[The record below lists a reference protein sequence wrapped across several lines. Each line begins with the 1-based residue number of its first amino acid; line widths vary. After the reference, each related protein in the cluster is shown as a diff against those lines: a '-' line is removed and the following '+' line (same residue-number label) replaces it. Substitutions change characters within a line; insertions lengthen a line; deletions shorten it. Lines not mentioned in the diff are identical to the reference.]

1 MFSQENCRKYTLLA
15 DVDET
20 VVNIR
25 PKLAELLILDKDI
38 PNSDIKPELV
48 KLYFEDPAGFITYI
62 LKSNTYKICDLMLT
76 SEAKHKY
83 KNRSQEIGL
92 YIYNKYSEN
101 FYDDLSL
108 SILGHKLKDGLSVY
122 ERHIFITHH
131 ADFITKESKSRF
143 IYDNFST
150 ESEIIFWDPTVPKSK
165 AINIIEREDKINWSA
180 YFDDRI
186 HITQDIIT
194 NCNINDRDIVLANFN
209 YNNPQTPN
217 CPTLDQLKLV
227 AAAKGGRFSSFTIPE
242 PELINIAAQIP
253 ETTNN

>member
-1 MFSQENCRKYTLLA
+1 MFNQENCRKYTLLA

-25 PKLAELLILDKDI
+25 PKMAELLILDKDI

-48 KLYFEDPAGFITYI
+48 KMYFDDPVSFMTHV
-62 LKSNTYKICDLMLT
+62 LKSDTYKICDLMLT
-76 SEAKHKY
+76 PAAKDKY
-83 KNRSQEIGL
+83 RNRPHEIGL

-108 SILGHKLKDGLSVY
+108 SILGHKLKDALPVY
-122 ERHIFITHH
+122 DRHIFITHH
-131 ADFITKESKSRF
+131 ADFISKESKARF
-143 IYDNFST
+143 IHGNFST
-150 ESEIIFWDPTVPKSK
+150 ESEIIFWDPNLPKSQ
-165 AINIIEREDKINWSA
+165 AINIIEREDNVNWSA

-186 HITQDIIT
+186 HIVQDIIT
-194 NCNINDRDIVLANFN
+194 NCRITDRDIVLANFN
-209 YNNPQTPN
+209 YNIPKTPN
-217 CPTLDQLKLV
+217 CTTLDQLKLV

-242 PELINIAAQIP
+242 PELINITIQTP